1 MARRKS
7 QAIRKPQETPE
18 QIERRTVDDRLLE
31 IGIDTPAERRL
42 SLVPVTT
49 KMENGFDQRGG
60 AVSNGK
66 TVKRLDEIGKLMRQ
80 HLLTARQ
87 FAAAER
93 FQELYQNGGLNA
105 GRAQDYGA
113 CGGGSS
119 SVPCL
124 IPDSM
129 RAVAARRQLDLIRTY
144 LAPLDEKLLIRVCV
158 RGESIG
164 GRVTGAER
172 HRHVNALAWLCKAL
186 DRVAS
191 AVRL

>member
-1 MARRKS
+1 MARRRS

-18 QIERRTVDDRLLE
+18 QIERRIVVERTVAMGLTVNPLRLVEMVPATVRL
-31 IGIDTPAERRL
+31 DTHGE
-42 SLVPVTT
+42 
-49 KMENGFDQRGG
+49 RGG
-60 AVSNGK
+60 GK

-87 FAAAER
+87 FAAAEHFAER
-93 FQELYQNGGLNA
+93 YQVAGLNA
-105 GRAQDYGA
+105 GRAQDYSATRGGA
-113 CGGGSS
+113 S

-144 LAPLDEKLLIRVCV
+144 LGQHDEKLLIRVCV
-158 RGESIG
+158 LGESIG
-164 GRVTGAER
+164 GRDTGAER
-172 HRHVNALAWLCKAL
+172 ARHANALAWLCKAL

-191 AVRL
+191 AARL

>member
-1 MARRKS
+1 MARRRS

-18 QIERRTVDDRLLE
+18 QIERRTVIERTNAIGLSVPALRLVEMVPATVRL
-31 IGIDTPAERRL
+31 DTHGE
-42 SLVPVTT
+42 
-49 KMENGFDQRGG
+49 RGG
-60 AVSNGK
+60 GK
-66 TVKRLDEIGKLMRQ
+66 TVKRLDEIAKLMRQ
-80 HLLTARQ
+80 HLLTPRQ

-93 FQELYQNGGLNA
+93 YQELYQTGGLNA

-144 LAPLDEKLLIRVCV
+144 LGQHDEKLLIRVCV
-158 RGESIG
+158 MGESIG

-172 HRHVNALAWLCKAL
+172 NRHANALAWLCKAL